1 MSSDTVPFYIY
12 GGFPRVTELLAC
24 PEVRRTMPFAEPM
37 GQFFAEV
44 HAALQLEHHPWR
56 VYDPERASVF
66 YVPLL
71 AKLSSVARS
80 CALPSDGG
88 QPSSHRDRM
97 LAAAGALS
105 NSPWL
110 ARRNGSDHLF
120 VCTAIE
126 MRPLLGKVWRLF
138 RGHEVMHAVHYVPR
152 GAGSPAQCQLL
163 VPYLTHSH
171 AASQSALASPFDHLP
186 RDWLAHFRGRA
197 SSKVRSVLARRYGRD
212 ARFRVLFTEYWTT
225 AGCNVRK
232 CWPDRIV
239 DRRSHL
245 RVNETNF
252 DWVAMADEMARSTFC
267 LIPPSEGPESSR
279 LYLAIMAA
287 CIPVLMSDD
296 FVGAFP
302 HVLPWSSFTVR
313 VAEADV
319 LSKSFNLTSH
329 LLSIANDKRR
339 LGSMQW
345 ALRAY
350 APDVLWHTPGSR
362 VATNM
367 LRLAALARTGGFC
380 GSRTTTAA
388 EQTARSHGIW
398 WRG

>member
-1 MSSDTVPFYIY
+1 
-12 GGFPRVTELLAC
+12 
-24 PEVRRTMPFAEPM
+24 
-37 GQFFAEV
+37 
-44 HAALQLEHHPWR
+44 
-56 VYDPERASVF
+56 
-66 YVPLL
+66 
-71 AKLSSVARS
+71 
-80 CALPSDGG
+80 
-88 QPSSHRDRM
+88 
-97 LAAAGALS
+97 
-105 NSPWL
+105 
-110 ARRNGSDHLF
+110 
-120 VCTAIE
+120 
-126 MRPLLGKVWRLF
+126 
-138 RGHEVMHAVHYVPR
+138 
-152 GAGSPAQCQLL
+152 
-163 VPYLTHSH
+163 
-171 AASQSALASPFDHLP
+171 
-186 RDWLAHFRGRA
+186 
-197 SSKVRSVLARRYGRD
+197 
-212 ARFRVLFTEYWTT
+212 
-225 AGCNVRK
+225 
-232 CWPDRIV
+232 
-239 DRRSHL
+239 
-245 RVNETNF
+245 
-252 DWVAMADEMARSTFC
+252 
-267 LIPPSEGPESSR
+267 
-279 LYLAIMAA
+279 MAA
-287 CIPVLMSDD
+287 FHASCIPVLMSDD